1 MPAQKREARRNYIDL
16 VTDEREQSRLVQ
28 GQPARAHPLKDYLRE
43 LVRGML
49 KTRDG
54 AR

>member
-1 MPAQKREARRNYIDL
+1 MPAEMRQARRNYIDL
-16 VTDEREQSRLVQ
+16 VTDEREQNRLAPGRPPQ
-28 GQPARAHPLKDYLRE
+28 ERPLKDYLRR
-43 LVRGML
+43 LAMSML

>member
-28 GQPARAHPLKDYLRE
+28 GQPAQERPLKDYLRE

-49 KTRDG
+49 KTRGG

>member
-1 MPAQKREARRNYIDL
+1 MPAEMREARRNYIDL
-16 VTDEREQSRLVQ
+16 VTDEREQSRLAQ
-28 GQPARAHPLKDYLRE
+28 GQPVRQHPLKGYLRE
-43 LVRGML
+43 LVMGML